1 MTNKK
6 NAMKKIGLLLS
17 FLFFQVSIIYG
28 QEDAL
33 VFFQDKENVA
43 TALENPI
50 SILTQKAIDRK
61 LLHNTP
67 IDVRDV
73 PVNESYI
80 ATIKGISG
88 ITVFAKSKW
97 MNCVYVRGDL
107 QSLEAL
113 EGLDFVSDVEFADKS
128 LNFGPIIGNPTEDK
142 FQIEKQSNKIVYDY
156 GAATN
161 QVEMIAANYLHQQDF
176 TGVGIDIAVLDSGF
190 PGVLTNPAFESILN
204 QGRLLGTYNFITR
217 DEPID
222 TSSSHGSKTFSDIGG
237 YLEGQFVGTAPGA
250 SFYLYVTEDVTQENP
265 VEEAWWVEALE
276 RADSLGVSL
285 VNTSLGYQDYDNP
298 AYTHSYEDL
307 DGFTTIAAR
316 GANHAFD
323 KGMLLLTS
331 AGNDGQSFGYVATPA
346 DAPGCLSV
354 GAVDQ
359 DGIYAGFSSYGPNA
373 SGLRKPDVMAQ
384 GVSAAVVD
392 QNGAVDFNSGTSFS
406 SPIMAGA
413 IASLWQSR
421 PEATNAQIMQ
431 IVRASAHLFENPTDL
446 MGYGIPNFETAY
458 NALQILGAQTD
469 FLEIQFAM
477 YPNPAQ
483 DIISFNI
490 PSAIEKAQ
498 VCVFTISGQQ
508 VISSEITPNQNTV
521 DISGVTSGVYIAKV
535 VSGTIKNS
543 FTLIKN

>member
-1 MTNKK
+1 
-6 NAMKKIGLLLS
+6 MKKTMLVFS
-17 FLFFQVSIIYG
+17 FLFFLVINAYA

-33 VFFQDKENVA
+33 VFFQDKENVDA
-43 TALENPI
+43 ALQNPI

-61 LLHNTP
+61 LMHNSP
-67 IDVRDV
+67 IDARDV
-73 PVNESYI
+73 PVNETYI
-80 ATIKGISG
+80 TTLKGIPG

-97 MNCVYVRGDL
+97 MNCVYVRGNLQDL
-107 QSLEAL
+107 DAL
-113 EGLDFVSDVEFADKS
+113 EGLDFVTHLEYADKS
-128 LNFGPIIGNPTEDK
+128 LNLVPIPGSSTKDK
-142 FQIEKQSNKIVYDY
+142 LSVENKANSIVYDY

-176 TGVGIDIAVLDSGF
+176 TGEGIDIAVLDSGF
-190 PGVLTNPAFESILN
+190 PGVLTNPAFDPILD
-204 QGRLLGTYNFITR
+204 QGRLLGTYNFISR
-217 DEPID
+217 EESVD

-237 YLEGQFVGTAPGA
+237 YLQNQFVGTAPGA
-250 SFYLYVTEDVTQENP
+250 SFYLFVTEDVTQENP

-276 RADSLGVSL
+276 RADSLGVRI

-298 AYTHSYEDL
+298 AYTHSYQDL

-331 AGNDGQSFGYVATPA
+331 AGNDGQSFGFVATPA
-346 DAPGCLSV
+346 DAPGCLSI

-359 DGIYAGFSSYGPNA
+359 DGEYAGFSSYGPNA

-421 PEATNAQIMQ
+421 PEVTNAQIMQ

-458 NALQILGAQTD
+458 NALQILGAQAD

-483 DIISFNI
+483 DIVSFSI
-490 PSAIEKAQ
+490 PLAIEKAT
-498 VCVFTISGQQ
+498 VRIFTSIGQQ
-508 VISSEITPNQNTV
+508 VLSSEISANQNTI
-521 DISGVTSGVYIAKV
+521 DISDIN
-535 VSGTIKNS
+535 SGTYIISVESGGTKNS
-543 FTLIKN
+543 FKLIKK

>member
-1 MTNKK
+1 
-6 NAMKKIGLLLS
+6 MKKTMLVFS
-17 FLFFQVSIIYG
+17 FLFFLVINAYA

-33 VFFQDKENVA
+33 VFFLDKENVDA
-43 TALENPI
+43 ALQNPI

-61 LLHNTP
+61 LMHNTP
-67 IDVRDV
+67 IDARDV
-73 PVNESYI
+73 PVNETYI
-80 ATIKGISG
+80 TTLKGIPG

-97 MNCVYVRGDL
+97 MNCVYVRGNLQDL
-107 QSLEAL
+107 DAIEA
-113 EGLDFVSDVEFADKS
+113 LDFVTHLEYADKS
-128 LNFGPIIGNPTEDK
+128 LNLVPIPGSSTKDK
-142 FQIEKQSNKIVYDY
+142 LSVENKANSIVYDY

-176 TGVGIDIAVLDSGF
+176 TGEGIDIAVLDSGF
-190 PGVLTNPAFESILN
+190 PGVLTNPAFDPILD
-204 QGRLLGTYNFITR
+204 QGRLLGTYNFISR
-217 DEPID
+217 EESVD

-237 YLEGQFVGTAPGA
+237 YLQNQFVGTAPGA

-276 RADSLGVSL
+276 RADSLGVRI

-298 AYTHSYEDL
+298 AYTHSYQDL

-331 AGNDGQSFGYVATPA
+331 AGNDGQSFGFVATPA
-346 DAPGCLSV
+346 DAPGCLSI

-359 DGIYAGFSSYGPNA
+359 DGVYAGFSSYGPNA

-421 PEATNAQIMQ
+421 PEVTNAQIMQ

-446 MGYGIPNFETAY
+446 MGYGIPNFESAY
-458 NALQILGAQTD
+458 NALQILGAQAD

-483 DIISFNI
+483 DVVSFSL
-490 PSAIEKAQ
+490 PLGIEKAT
-498 VCVFTISGQQ
+498 VLIFTSIGQQ
-508 VISSEITPNQNTV
+508 VLSSEISTNQNTI
-521 DISGVTSGVYIAKV
+521 DISDIN
-535 VSGTIKNS
+535 SGTYIISVESGGTKNS
-543 FTLIKN
+543 FKLIKK

>member
-1 MTNKK
+1 
-6 NAMKKIGLLLS
+6 MKKTMLVFS
-17 FLFFQVSIIYG
+17 FLFFLVINAYA

-33 VFFQDKENVA
+33 VFFLDKENVDA
-43 TALENPI
+43 ALQNPI

-61 LLHNTP
+61 LMHNTP
-67 IDVRDV
+67 IDARDV
-73 PVNESYI
+73 PVNETYI
-80 ATIKGISG
+80 TTLKGIPG

-97 MNCVYVRGDL
+97 MNCVYVRGNLQDL
-107 QSLEAL
+107 DALEAL
-113 EGLDFVSDVEFADKS
+113 DFVTHLEYADKS
-128 LNFGPIIGNPTEDK
+128 LNLVPIPGSSTKDK
-142 FQIEKQSNKIVYDY
+142 LSVENKANSIVYDY

-176 TGVGIDIAVLDSGF
+176 TGEGIDIAVLDSGF
-190 PGVLTNPAFESILN
+190 PGVLTNPAFDSILD
-204 QGRLLGTYNFITR
+204 QGRLLGTYNFISR
-217 DEPID
+217 EESVN

-237 YLEGQFVGTAPGA
+237 YLQNQFVGTAPGA

-276 RADSLGVSL
+276 RADSLGVRI

-298 AYTHSYEDL
+298 AYTHSYQDL

-331 AGNDGQSFGYVATPA
+331 AGNDGQSFGFVATPA
-346 DAPGCLSV
+346 DAPGCLSI

-359 DGIYAGFSSYGPNA
+359 DGVYAGFSSYGPNA

-421 PEATNAQIMQ
+421 PEVTNAQIMQ

-458 NALQILGAQTD
+458 NALQILGAQAD

-483 DIISFNI
+483 DVVSFSL
-490 PSAIEKAQ
+490 PLGIEKAT
-498 VCVFTISGQQ
+498 VLIFTSIGQQ
-508 VISSEITPNQNTV
+508 VLSSEISTNQNTI
-521 DISGVTSGVYIAKV
+521 DISDIN
-535 VSGTIKNS
+535 SGTYIISVESGGTKNS
-543 FTLIKN
+543 FKLIKK

>member
-1 MTNKK
+1 
-6 NAMKKIGLLLS
+6 MKKTMLVFS
-17 FLFFQVSIIYG
+17 FLFFLVINAYA

-33 VFFQDKENVA
+33 VFFQDKENVD
-43 TALENPI
+43 TALQNPI

-61 LLHNTP
+61 LMHNSP
-67 IDVRDV
+67 IDARDV
-73 PVNESYI
+73 PVNETYI
-80 ATIKGISG
+80 TTIKGIPG

-97 MNCVYVRGDL
+97 MNCVYVRGNLQDL
-107 QSLEAL
+107 DAL
-113 EGLDFVSDVEFADKS
+113 EGLDFVTHLEYADKS
-128 LNFGPIIGNPTEDK
+128 LNLVPIPGGSTKDK
-142 FQIEKQSNKIVYDY
+142 LSVENKANSIVYDY

-176 TGVGIDIAVLDSGF
+176 TGEGIDIAVLDSGF
-190 PGVLTNPAFESILN
+190 PGVLTNPAFDPILD
-204 QGRLLGTYNFITR
+204 QGRLLGTYNFISR
-217 DEPID
+217 EESVD

-237 YLEGQFVGTAPGA
+237 YLQNQFVGTAPGA

-276 RADSLGVSL
+276 RADSLGVRI

-307 DGFTTIAAR
+307 NGFTTIAAR

-331 AGNDGQSFGYVATPA
+331 AGNDGQSFGFVATPA
-346 DAPGCLSV
+346 DAPGCLSI

-359 DGIYAGFSSYGPNA
+359 DGEYAGFSSYGPNA

-421 PEATNAQIMQ
+421 PEVTNAQIMQ

-458 NALQILGAQTD
+458 NALQILGAQAD

-483 DIISFNI
+483 DIVSFSI
-490 PSAIEKAQ
+490 PLAIEKAT
-498 VCVFTISGQQ
+498 VRIFTSIGQQ
-508 VISSEITPNQNTV
+508 VLSSEISANQNTI
-521 DISGVTSGVYIAKV
+521 DISDIN
-535 VSGTIKNS
+535 SGTYIVSVESGGTKNS
-543 FTLIKN
+543 FKLIKK

>member
-1 MTNKK
+1 
-6 NAMKKIGLLLS
+6 MKKTMLVFS
-17 FLFFQVSIIYG
+17 FLFFLVINAYA

-33 VFFQDKENVA
+33 VFSQDKENVD
-43 TALENPI
+43 TALQNPI

-61 LLHNTP
+61 LMHNSP
-67 IDVRDV
+67 IDARDV
-73 PVNESYI
+73 PVNETYI
-80 ATIKGISG
+80 TTLKGIPG

-97 MNCVYVRGDL
+97 MNCVYVRGNLQDL
-107 QSLEAL
+107 DAL
-113 EGLDFVSDVEFADKS
+113 EGLDFVTHLEYADKS
-128 LNFGPIIGNPTEDK
+128 LNLVPIPGGSTKDK
-142 FQIEKQSNKIVYDY
+142 LSVENKANSIVYDY

-176 TGVGIDIAVLDSGF
+176 TGEGIDIAVLDSGF
-190 PGVLTNPAFESILN
+190 PGVLTNPAFDPILD
-204 QGRLLGTYNFITR
+204 QGRLLGTYNFISR
-217 DEPID
+217 EESVD

-237 YLEGQFVGTAPGA
+237 YLQNQFVGTAPGA
-250 SFYLYVTEDVTQENP
+250 SFYLFVTEDVTQENP

-276 RADSLGVSL
+276 RADSLGVRI

-307 DGFTTIAAR
+307 NGFTTIAAR

-331 AGNDGQSFGYVATPA
+331 AGNDGQSFGFVATPA
-346 DAPGCLSV
+346 DAPGCLSI

-359 DGIYAGFSSYGPNA
+359 DGEYAGFSSYGPNA

-421 PEATNAQIMQ
+421 PEVTNAQIMQ

-458 NALQILGAQTD
+458 NALQILGAQAD

-483 DIISFNI
+483 DIVSFSI
-490 PSAIEKAQ
+490 PLAIEKAT
-498 VCVFTISGQQ
+498 VRIFTSIGQQ
-508 VISSEITPNQNTV
+508 VLSSEISANQNTI
-521 DISGVTSGVYIAKV
+521 DISDIN
-535 VSGTIKNS
+535 SGTYIVSVESGGTKNS
-543 FTLIKN
+543 FKLIKK

>member
-1 MTNKK
+1 
-6 NAMKKIGLLLS
+6 MKKTMLVFS
-17 FLFFQVSIIYG
+17 FLFFLVFNAYA

-33 VFFQDKENVA
+33 VFFLDKENVDA
-43 TALENPI
+43 ALQNPI

-61 LLHNTP
+61 LMHKTP
-67 IDVRDV
+67 IDARDV
-73 PVNESYI
+73 PVNETYI
-80 ATIKGISG
+80 TTLKGIPG

-97 MNCVYVRGDL
+97 MNCVYVRGNLQDL
-107 QSLEAL
+107 DALEAL
-113 EGLDFVSDVEFADKS
+113 DFVTHLEYADKS
-128 LNFGPIIGNPTEDK
+128 LNLIPIPGAKDK
-142 FQIEKQSNKIVYDY
+142 LSVENKANSIVYDY

-176 TGVGIDIAVLDSGF
+176 TGEGIDIAVLDSGF
-190 PGVLTNPAFESILN
+190 PGVLTNPAFDSILD
-204 QGRLLGTYNFITR
+204 QGRLLGTYNFISR
-217 DEPID
+217 EESVN

-237 YLEGQFVGTAPGA
+237 YLQNQFVGTAPGA

-276 RADSLGVSL
+276 RADSLGVRI

-298 AYTHSYEDL
+298 AYTHSYQDL

-331 AGNDGQSFGYVATPA
+331 AGNDGQSFGFVATPA
-346 DAPGCLSV
+346 DAPGCLSI

-359 DGIYAGFSSYGPNA
+359 DGVYAGFSSYGPNA

-421 PEATNAQIMQ
+421 PEVTNAQIMQ

-458 NALQILGAQTD
+458 NALQILGAQAD
-469 FLEIQFAM
+469 F
-477 YPNPAQ
+477 
-483 DIISFNI
+483 
-490 PSAIEKAQ
+490 
-498 VCVFTISGQQ
+498 
-508 VISSEITPNQNTV
+508 
-521 DISGVTSGVYIAKV
+521 
-535 VSGTIKNS
+535 
-543 FTLIKN
+543 

>member
-1 MTNKK
+1 
-6 NAMKKIGLLLS
+6 MKKIGLLFS
-17 FLFFQVSIIYG
+17 FLFFQASIVYG

-33 VFFQDKENVA
+33 VFFQDKENIA

-61 LLHNTP
+61 LLRNTP
-67 IDVRDV
+67 IDARDV
-73 PVNESYI
+73 PVNETYI
-80 ATIKGISG
+80 ATIKDISG

-107 QSLEAL
+107 QNLEAL
-113 EGLDFVSDVEFADKS
+113 EELDFVSHVEFANKS
-128 LNFGPIIGNPTEDK
+128 LNLGPIVGGPVEDK

-161 QVEMIAANYLHQQDF
+161 QVEMIAASFLHQQDF
-176 TGVGIDIAVLDSGF
+176 TGLGIDIAVLDSGF
-190 PGVLTNPAFESILN
+190 PGVLTNPAFETLRD

-217 DEPID
+217 EETADAP
-222 TSSSHGSKTFSDIGG
+222 SSHGSKTFSDIGG

-298 AYTHSYEDL
+298 AYTNSYEDL

-346 DAPGCLSV
+346 DAPGCLSI

-431 IVRASAHLFENPTDL
+431 IVRASAHLFDNPTDL

-458 NALQILGAQTD
+458 NALQILGAQAQ
-469 FLEIQFAM
+469 FLNIQFAM
-477 YPNPAQ
+477 YPNPAR
-483 DIISFNI
+483 DVISFSI
-490 PSAIEKAQ
+490 PSFIDSA
-498 VCVFTISGQQ
+498 VVSVYTITGQQ
-508 VISSEITPNQNTV
+508 VFSSEITPQQNTL
-521 DISGVTSGVYIAKV
+521 DISGMATGIYIAKV
-535 VSGTIKNS
+535 ISGGTKNS
-543 FTLIKN
+543 FKLIKK

>member
-1 MTNKK
+1 
-6 NAMKKIGLLLS
+6 MKKTMLVFS
-17 FLFFQVSIIYG
+17 FLFFLVINAYA

-33 VFFQDKENVA
+33 VFFLDKENVDA
-43 TALENPI
+43 ALQNPI

-61 LLHNTP
+61 LMHNTP
-67 IDVRDV
+67 IDARDV
-73 PVNESYI
+73 PVNETYI
-80 ATIKGISG
+80 TTLKGIPG

-97 MNCVYVRGDL
+97 MNCVYVRGNLQDL
-107 QSLEAL
+107 DALEAL
-113 EGLDFVSDVEFADKS
+113 DFVTHLEYADKS
-128 LNFGPIIGNPTEDK
+128 LNLVPIPGSSTKDK
-142 FQIEKQSNKIVYDY
+142 LSFENKANSIVYDY

-176 TGVGIDIAVLDSGF
+176 TGEGIDIAVLDSGF
-190 PGVLTNPAFESILN
+190 PGVLTNPAFDSILD
-204 QGRLLGTYNFITR
+204 QGRLLGTYNFISR
-217 DEPID
+217 EESVN

-237 YLEGQFVGTAPGA
+237 YLQNQFVGTAPGA

-276 RADSLGVSL
+276 RADSLGVRI

-298 AYTHSYEDL
+298 AYTHSYQDL

-331 AGNDGQSFGYVATPA
+331 AGNDGQSFGFVATPA
-346 DAPGCLSV
+346 DAPGCLSI

-359 DGIYAGFSSYGPNA
+359 DGVYAGFSSYGPNA

-421 PEATNAQIMQ
+421 PEVTNAQIMQ

-458 NALQILGAQTD
+458 NALQILGAQAD

-483 DIISFNI
+483 DVVSFSL
-490 PSAIEKAQ
+490 PLGIEKAT
-498 VCVFTISGQQ
+498 VLIFTSIGQR
-508 VISSEITPNQNTV
+508 VLSSEISTYQNTI
-521 DISGVTSGVYIAKV
+521 DISDIN
-535 VSGTIKNS
+535 SGTYIVSVESGGTKNS
-543 FTLIKN
+543 FKLIKK

>member
-1 MTNKK
+1 
-6 NAMKKIGLLLS
+6 MKKIGLLFS
-17 FLFFQVSIIYG
+17 FLFFQASIVYG

-33 VFFQDKENVA
+33 VFFQDKENIA

-61 LLHNTP
+61 LLRNTP
-67 IDVRDV
+67 IDARDV
-73 PVNESYI
+73 PVNETYI
-80 ATIKGISG
+80 ATIKDISG

-190 PGVLTNPAFESILN
+190 PGVLTNPAFETLRD

-217 DEPID
+217 EETADAP
-222 TSSSHGSKTFSDIGG
+222 SSHGSKTFSDIGG

-346 DAPGCLSV
+346 DAPGCLSI

-373 SGLRKPDVMAQ
+373 SGLRTPDVMAQ

-392 QNGAVDFNSGTSFS
+392 QHGAVDFNSGTSFS

-431 IVRASAHLFENPTDL
+431 IVRASAHLFDNPTDL

-458 NALQILGAQTD
+458 NALQILGAQAQ
-469 FLEIQFAM
+469 FLNIQFAM
-477 YPNPAQ
+477 YPNPAR
-483 DIISFNI
+483 DVISFSI
-490 PSAIEKAQ
+490 PSFIDSA
-498 VCVFTISGQQ
+498 VVSVYTIAGQQ
-508 VISSEITPNQNTV
+508 VFSSEITPQQNTL
-521 DISGVTSGVYIAKV
+521 DISGMATGIYIAKV
-535 VSGTIKNS
+535 ISGGTKNS
-543 FTLIKN
+543 FKLIKK

>member
-1 MTNKK
+1 
-6 NAMKKIGLLLS
+6 MKKTMLVFS
-17 FLFFQVSIIYG
+17 FLFFLVINAYA

-33 VFFQDKENVA
+33 VFFQDKENVD
-43 TALENPI
+43 TALQNPI

-61 LLHNTP
+61 LMHNSP
-67 IDVRDV
+67 IDARDV
-73 PVNESYI
+73 PVNETYI
-80 ATIKGISG
+80 TTLKGIPG

-97 MNCVYVRGDL
+97 MNCVYVRGNLQDL
-107 QSLEAL
+107 DAL
-113 EGLDFVSDVEFADKS
+113 EGLDFVTHLEYADKS
-128 LNFGPIIGNPTEDK
+128 LNLVPIPGGSTKDK
-142 FQIEKQSNKIVYDY
+142 LSVENKANSIVYDY

-176 TGVGIDIAVLDSGF
+176 TGEGIDIAVLDSGF
-190 PGVLTNPAFESILN
+190 PGVLTNPAFDPILD
-204 QGRLLGTYNFITR
+204 QGRLLGTYNFISR
-217 DEPID
+217 EESVD

-237 YLEGQFVGTAPGA
+237 YLQNQFVGTAPGA

-276 RADSLGVSL
+276 RADSLGVRI

-307 DGFTTIAAR
+307 NGFTTIAAR

-331 AGNDGQSFGYVATPA
+331 AGNDGQSFGFVATPA
-346 DAPGCLSV
+346 DAPGCLSI

-359 DGIYAGFSSYGPNA
+359 DGEYAGFSSYGPNA

-421 PEATNAQIMQ
+421 PEVTNAQIMQ

-458 NALQILGAQTD
+458 NALQILGAQAD

-483 DIISFNI
+483 DIVSFSI
-490 PSAIEKAQ
+490 PLAIEKAT
-498 VCVFTISGQQ
+498 VRIFTSIGQQ
-508 VISSEITPNQNTV
+508 VLSSEISANQNTI
-521 DISGVTSGVYIAKV
+521 DISDIN
-535 VSGTIKNS
+535 SGTYIVSVESGGTKNS
-543 FTLIKN
+543 FKLIKK

>member
-1 MTNKK
+1 
-6 NAMKKIGLLLS
+6 MKKTMLVFS
-17 FLFFQVSIIYG
+17 FLFFLVINAYA

-33 VFFQDKENVA
+33 VFFLDKENVDA
-43 TALENPI
+43 ALQNPI

-61 LLHNTP
+61 LMHNTP
-67 IDVRDV
+67 IDARDV
-73 PVNESYI
+73 PVNETYI
-80 ATIKGISG
+80 TTLKGIPG

-97 MNCVYVRGDL
+97 MNCVYVRGNLQDL
-107 QSLEAL
+107 DALEAL
-113 EGLDFVSDVEFADKS
+113 DFVTHLEYADKS
-128 LNFGPIIGNPTEDK
+128 LNLVPIPGSSTKDK
-142 FQIEKQSNKIVYDY
+142 LSVENKANSIVYDY

-176 TGVGIDIAVLDSGF
+176 TGEGIDIAVLDSGF
-190 PGVLTNPAFESILN
+190 PGVLTNPAFDSILD
-204 QGRLLGTYNFITR
+204 QGRLLGTYNFISR
-217 DEPID
+217 EESVD

-237 YLEGQFVGTAPGA
+237 YLQNQFVGTAPGA

-276 RADSLGVSL
+276 RADSLGVRI

-298 AYTHSYEDL
+298 AYTHSYQDL

-331 AGNDGQSFGYVATPA
+331 AGNDGQSFGFVATPA
-346 DAPGCLSV
+346 DAPGCLSI

-359 DGIYAGFSSYGPNA
+359 DGEYAGFSSYGPNA

-421 PEATNAQIMQ
+421 PEVTNAQIMQ

-458 NALQILGAQTD
+458 NALQILGAQAD

-483 DIISFNI
+483 DVVSFSL
-490 PSAIEKAQ
+490 PLGIEKAT
-498 VCVFTISGQQ
+498 VLIFTSIGQR
-508 VISSEITPNQNTV
+508 VLSSEISTNQNTI
-521 DISGVTSGVYIAKV
+521 DISDIN
-535 VSGTIKNS
+535 SGTYIVSVESGGTKNS
-543 FTLIKN
+543 FKLIKK

>member
-1 MTNKK
+1 
-6 NAMKKIGLLLS
+6 MKKTMLVFS
-17 FLFFQVSIIYG
+17 FLFFLVINAYA

-33 VFFQDKENVA
+33 VFFQDKENVD
-43 TALENPI
+43 TALQNPI

-61 LLHNTP
+61 LMHNSP
-67 IDVRDV
+67 IDARDV
-73 PVNESYI
+73 PVNETYI
-80 ATIKGISG
+80 TTLKGIPG

-97 MNCVYVRGDL
+97 MNCVYVRGNLQDL
-107 QSLEAL
+107 DAL
-113 EGLDFVSDVEFADKS
+113 EGLDFVTHLEYADKS
-128 LNFGPIIGNPTEDK
+128 LNLVPIPGGSTKDK
-142 FQIEKQSNKIVYDY
+142 LSVENKANSIVYDY

-176 TGVGIDIAVLDSGF
+176 TGEGIDIAVLDSGF
-190 PGVLTNPAFESILN
+190 PGVLTNPAFDPILD
-204 QGRLLGTYNFITR
+204 QGRLLGTYNFISR
-217 DEPID
+217 EESVD

-237 YLEGQFVGTAPGA
+237 YLQNQFVGTAPGA
-250 SFYLYVTEDVTQENP
+250 SFYLFVTEDVTQENP

-276 RADSLGVSL
+276 RADSLGVRI

-307 DGFTTIAAR
+307 NGFTTIAAR

-331 AGNDGQSFGYVATPA
+331 AGNDGQSFGFVATPA
-346 DAPGCLSV
+346 DAPGCLSI

-359 DGIYAGFSSYGPNA
+359 DGEYAGFSSYGPNA

-421 PEATNAQIMQ
+421 PEVTNAQIMQ

-458 NALQILGAQTD
+458 NALQILGAQAD

-483 DIISFNI
+483 DVVSFSL
-490 PSAIEKAQ
+490 PLGIEKAT
-498 VCVFTISGQQ
+498 VLIFTSIGQQ
-508 VISSEITPNQNTV
+508 VLSSEISANQNTI
-521 DISGVTSGVYIAKV
+521 DISDIN
-535 VSGTIKNS
+535 SGTYIVSVESGGTKNS
-543 FTLIKN
+543 FKLIKK

>member
-1 MTNKK
+1 
-6 NAMKKIGLLLS
+6 MKKIGLLFS
-17 FLFFQVSIIYG
+17 FLFFQASIVYG

-33 VFFQDKENVA
+33 VFFQDKENIA

-61 LLHNTP
+61 LLRNTP
-67 IDVRDV
+67 IDARDV
-73 PVNESYI
+73 PVNETYI
-80 ATIKGISG
+80 ATIKDISG

-107 QSLEAL
+107 QNLEAL
-113 EGLDFVSDVEFADKS
+113 EELDFVSHVEFANKS
-128 LNFGPIIGNPTEDK
+128 LNLGPIVGGPVEDK

-161 QVEMIAANYLHQQDF
+161 QVEMIAASFLHQQDF

-190 PGVLTNPAFESILN
+190 PGVLTNPAFETLRD

-217 DEPID
+217 EETADAP
-222 TSSSHGSKTFSDIGG
+222 SSHGSKTFSDIGG
-237 YLEGQFVGTAPGA
+237 YLEDQFVGTAPGA

-276 RADSLGVSL
+276 RADSLGVRI

-298 AYTHSYEDL
+298 AYTHTYEDL

-346 DAPGCLSV
+346 DAPGCLSI

-431 IVRASAHLFENPTDL
+431 IVRASAHLFDNPTDL

-458 NALQILGAQTD
+458 NALQILGAQAQ
-469 FLEIQFAM
+469 FLNIQFAM
-477 YPNPAQ
+477 YPNPAR
-483 DIISFNI
+483 DVVSFSI
-490 PSAIEKAQ
+490 PSFIDSA
-498 VCVFTISGQQ
+498 VVSVYTIAGQQ
-508 VISSEITPNQNTV
+508 VFSSEITPQQNTL
-521 DISGVTSGVYIAKV
+521 DISGMATGIYIAKV
-535 VSGTIKNS
+535 ISGGTKNS
-543 FTLIKN
+543 FKLIKK

>member
-1 MTNKK
+1 
-6 NAMKKIGLLLS
+6 MKKTMLVFS
-17 FLFFQVSIIYG
+17 FLFFLVINAYA

-33 VFFQDKENVA
+33 VFFLDKENVDA
-43 TALENPI
+43 ALQNPI

-61 LLHNTP
+61 LMHNTP
-67 IDVRDV
+67 IDARDV
-73 PVNESYI
+73 PVNETYI
-80 ATIKGISG
+80 TTLKGIPG

-97 MNCVYVRGDL
+97 MNCVYVRGNLQDL
-107 QSLEAL
+107 DALEAL
-113 EGLDFVSDVEFADKS
+113 DFVTHLEYADKS
-128 LNFGPIIGNPTEDK
+128 LNLVPIPGSSTKDK
-142 FQIEKQSNKIVYDY
+142 LSVENKANSIVYDY

-176 TGVGIDIAVLDSGF
+176 TGEGIDIAVLDSGF
-190 PGVLTNPAFESILN
+190 PGVLTNPAFDSILD
-204 QGRLLGTYNFITR
+204 QGRLLGTYNFISR
-217 DEPID
+217 EESVD

-237 YLEGQFVGTAPGA
+237 YLQNQFVGTAPGA

-276 RADSLGVSL
+276 RADSLGVRI

-298 AYTHSYEDL
+298 AYTHSYQDL

-331 AGNDGQSFGYVATPA
+331 AGNDGQSFGFVATPA
-346 DAPGCLSV
+346 DAPGCLSI

-359 DGIYAGFSSYGPNA
+359 DGEYAGFSSYGPNA

-421 PEATNAQIMQ
+421 PEVTNAQIMQ

-458 NALQILGAQTD
+458 NALQILGAQAD

-483 DIISFNI
+483 DVVSFSL
-490 PSAIEKAQ
+490 PLGIEKAT
-498 VCVFTISGQQ
+498 VLIFTSIGQQ
-508 VISSEITPNQNTV
+508 VLSSEISTNQNTI
-521 DISGVTSGVYIAKV
+521 DISDIN
-535 VSGTIKNS
+535 SGTYIISVESGGTKNS
-543 FTLIKN
+543 FKLIKK

>member
-1 MTNKK
+1 
-6 NAMKKIGLLLS
+6 MKKTMLVFS
-17 FLFFQVSIIYG
+17 FLFFLVINAYA

-33 VFFQDKENVA
+33 VFFQDKENVD
-43 TALENPI
+43 TALQNPI

-61 LLHNTP
+61 LMHNSP
-67 IDVRDV
+67 IDARDV
-73 PVNESYI
+73 PVNETYI
-80 ATIKGISG
+80 TTIKGIPG

-97 MNCVYVRGDL
+97 MNCVYVRGNLQDL
-107 QSLEAL
+107 DAL
-113 EGLDFVSDVEFADKS
+113 EGLDFVTHLEYADKS
-128 LNFGPIIGNPTEDK
+128 LNLVPIPGGSTKDK
-142 FQIEKQSNKIVYDY
+142 LSVENKANSIVYDY

-176 TGVGIDIAVLDSGF
+176 TGEGIDIAVLDSGF
-190 PGVLTNPAFESILN
+190 PGVLTNPAFDPILD
-204 QGRLLGTYNFITR
+204 QGRLLGTYNFISR
-217 DEPID
+217 EESVD

-237 YLEGQFVGTAPGA
+237 YLQNQFVGTAPGA

-276 RADSLGVSL
+276 RADSLGVRI

-307 DGFTTIAAR
+307 NGFTTIAAR

-331 AGNDGQSFGYVATPA
+331 AGNDGQSFGFVATPA
-346 DAPGCLSV
+346 DAPGCLSI

-359 DGIYAGFSSYGPNA
+359 DGEYAGFSSYGPNA

-421 PEATNAQIMQ
+421 PEVTNAQIMQ

-458 NALQILGAQTD
+458 NALQILGAQAD

-483 DIISFNI
+483 DIVSFSI
-490 PSAIEKAQ
+490 PLAIEKAT
-498 VCVFTISGQQ
+498 VRIFTSIGQQ
-508 VISSEITPNQNTV
+508 VLSSEISTNQNTI
-521 DISGVTSGVYIAKV
+521 DISDIN
-535 VSGTIKNS
+535 SGTYIVSVESGGTKNS
-543 FTLIKN
+543 FKLIKK

>member
-1 MTNKK
+1 
-6 NAMKKIGLLLS
+6 MKKTVLLLS
-17 FLFFQVSIIYG
+17 FLFFQVITAYS

-33 VFFQDKENVA
+33 VFFEDKENVEA
-43 TALENPI
+43 ALENPI

-67 IDVRDV
+67 IDARDV
-73 PVNESYI
+73 PVNEAYI
-80 ATIKGISG
+80 TAIKNIFG

-107 QSLEAL
+107 ENLETL
-113 EGLDFVSDVEFADKS
+113 EGLSFVSHVEFADKS
-128 LNFGPIIGNPTEDK
+128 LNLGPIIGGVTEDK
-142 FQIEKQSNKIVYDY
+142 FFIENQTKSIVYDY

-161 QVEMIAANYLHQQDF
+161 QVEMIAANFLHQQDF
-176 TGVGIDIAVLDSGF
+176 TGTGIDVAVLDSGF
-190 PGVLTNPAFESILN
+190 PGVLTNPAFETLRD

-217 DEPID
+217 EESAD

-237 YLEGQFVGTAPGA
+237 YLENEFVGTAPGA

-276 RADSLGVSL
+276 RADSLGVRI

-331 AGNDGQSFGYVATPA
+331 AGNDGQSFGFIATPA
-346 DAPGCLSV
+346 DAPGCFSI

-359 DGIYAGFSSYGPNA
+359 EGVYAGFSSFGPNS

-431 IVRASAHLFENPTDL
+431 IVRASAHLFDNPTDL
-446 MGYGIPNFETAY
+446 MGYGIPNFEIAY
-458 NALQILGAQTD
+458 NALQILGAQAQ
-469 FLEIQFAM
+469 FLDIQFAM
-477 YPNPAQ
+477 YPNPAR
-483 DIISFNI
+483 DVVSFNI
-490 PSAIEKAQ
+490 PSGIDSA
-498 VCVFTISGQQ
+498 VVSVFTTAGQQ
-508 VISSEITPNQNTV
+508 VFSSEITPQQNTL
-521 DISGVTSGVYIAKV
+521 DISGVAPGIYIANV
-535 VSGTIKNS
+535 MSGGTKNS
-543 FTLIKN
+543 FKLIKK

>member
-1 MTNKK
+1 
-6 NAMKKIGLLLS
+6 MKKTMLVFS
-17 FLFFQVSIIYG
+17 FLFFLVINAYA

-33 VFFQDKENVA
+33 VFFLDKENVDA
-43 TALENPI
+43 ALQNPI

-61 LLHNTP
+61 LMHNTP
-67 IDVRDV
+67 IDARDV
-73 PVNESYI
+73 PVNETYI
-80 ATIKGISG
+80 TTLKGIPG

-97 MNCVYVRGDL
+97 MNCVYVRGNLQDL
-107 QSLEAL
+107 DAIEA
-113 EGLDFVSDVEFADKS
+113 LDFVTHLEYADKS
-128 LNFGPIIGNPTEDK
+128 LNLVPIPGSSTKDK
-142 FQIEKQSNKIVYDY
+142 LSVENKANSIVYDY

-176 TGVGIDIAVLDSGF
+176 TGEGIDIAVLDSGF
-190 PGVLTNPAFESILN
+190 PGVLTNPAFDPILD
-204 QGRLLGTYNFITR
+204 QGRLLGTYNFISR
-217 DEPID
+217 EESVD

-237 YLEGQFVGTAPGA
+237 YLQNQFVGTAPGA

-276 RADSLGVSL
+276 RADSLGVRI

-298 AYTHSYEDL
+298 AYTHSYQDL

-331 AGNDGQSFGYVATPA
+331 AGNDGQSFGFVATPA
-346 DAPGCLSV
+346 DAPGCLSI

-359 DGIYAGFSSYGPNA
+359 DGEYAGFSSYGPNA

-421 PEATNAQIMQ
+421 PEVTNAQIMQ

-458 NALQILGAQTD
+458 NALQILGAQAD

-483 DIISFNI
+483 DVVSFSL
-490 PSAIEKAQ
+490 PLGIEKAT
-498 VCVFTISGQQ
+498 VLIFTSIGQQ
-508 VISSEITPNQNTV
+508 VLSSEISTNQNTI
-521 DISGVTSGVYIAKV
+521 DISDIN
-535 VSGTIKNS
+535 SGTYIISVESGGTKNS
-543 FTLIKN
+543 FKLIKK

>member
-1 MTNKK
+1 
-6 NAMKKIGLLLS
+6 MKKTVLLLS
-17 FLFFQVSIIYG
+17 FLFFQVITAYS

-33 VFFQDKENVA
+33 VFFEDKENVEA
-43 TALENPI
+43 ALENPI

-67 IDVRDV
+67 IDARDV
-73 PVNESYI
+73 PVNEAYI
-80 ATIKGISG
+80 TAIKNIFG

-107 QSLEAL
+107 ENLETL
-113 EGLDFVSDVEFADKS
+113 EGLSFVSHVEFADKS
-128 LNFGPIIGNPTEDK
+128 LNLGPIIGGVTEDK
-142 FQIEKQSNKIVYDY
+142 FFIENQTKSIVYDY

-161 QVEMIAANYLHQQDF
+161 QVEMIAANFLHQQDF
-176 TGVGIDIAVLDSGF
+176 TGTGIDVAVLDSGF
-190 PGVLTNPAFESILN
+190 PGVLTNPAFETLRD
-204 QGRLLGTYNFITR
+204 QGRLLGTYNFIAR
-217 DEPID
+217 EESAD

-237 YLEGQFVGTAPGA
+237 YLENEFVGTAPGA

-276 RADSLGVSL
+276 RADSLGVRI

-298 AYTHSYEDL
+298 SYTHSYEDL

-331 AGNDGQSFGYVATPA
+331 AGNDGQSFGFVATPA
-346 DAPGCLSV
+346 DAPGCFSI

-359 DGIYAGFSSYGPNA
+359 EGVYAGFSSFGPNS

-431 IVRASAHLFENPTDL
+431 IVRASAHLFDNPTDL
-446 MGYGIPNFETAY
+446 MGYGIPNFEIAY
-458 NALQILGAQTD
+458 NALQILGAQAQ
-469 FLEIQFAM
+469 FLDIQFAM
-477 YPNPAQ
+477 YPNPTR
-483 DIISFNI
+483 DVVSFSI
-490 PSAIEKAQ
+490 PSGIDSA
-498 VCVFTISGQQ
+498 VVGVFTTAGQQ
-508 VISSEITPNQNTV
+508 VFSSEITPQQNTL
-521 DISGVTSGVYIAKV
+521 DISAIAPGIYITKVISG
-535 VSGTIKNS
+535 GTKNS
-543 FTLIKN
+543 FKLIKK

>member
-1 MTNKK
+1 
-6 NAMKKIGLLLS
+6 MKKTMLVFS
-17 FLFFQVSIIYG
+17 FLFFLVINAYA

-33 VFFQDKENVA
+33 VFFLDKENVDA
-43 TALENPI
+43 ALQNPI

-61 LLHNTP
+61 LMHNTP
-67 IDVRDV
+67 IDARDV
-73 PVNESYI
+73 PVNETYI
-80 ATIKGISG
+80 TTLKGIPG

-97 MNCVYVRGDL
+97 MNCVYVRGNLQDL
-107 QSLEAL
+107 DALEAL
-113 EGLDFVSDVEFADKS
+113 DFVTHLEYADKS
-128 LNFGPIIGNPTEDK
+128 LNLVPIPGSSTKDK
-142 FQIEKQSNKIVYDY
+142 LSVENKANSIVYDY

-176 TGVGIDIAVLDSGF
+176 TGEGIDIAVLDSGF
-190 PGVLTNPAFESILN
+190 PGVLTNPAFDPILD
-204 QGRLLGTYNFITR
+204 QGRLLGTYNFISR
-217 DEPID
+217 EESVD

-237 YLEGQFVGTAPGA
+237 YLQNQFVGTAPGA

-276 RADSLGVSL
+276 RADSLGVRI

-298 AYTHSYEDL
+298 AYTHSYQDL

-331 AGNDGQSFGYVATPA
+331 AGNDGQSFGFVATPA
-346 DAPGCLSV
+346 DAPGCLSI

-359 DGIYAGFSSYGPNA
+359 DGVYAGFSSYGPNA

-421 PEATNAQIMQ
+421 PEVTNAQIMQ

-458 NALQILGAQTD
+458 NALQILGAQAD

-483 DIISFNI
+483 DVVSFSL
-490 PSAIEKAQ
+490 PLGIEKAT
-498 VCVFTISGQQ
+498 VLIFTSIGQR
-508 VISSEITPNQNTV
+508 VLSSEISTYQNTI
-521 DISGVTSGVYIAKV
+521 DISDIN
-535 VSGTIKNS
+535 SGTYIVSVESGGTKNS
-543 FTLIKN
+543 FKLIKK

>member
-1 MTNKK
+1 
-6 NAMKKIGLLLS
+6 MKKTVLLLS
-17 FLFFQVSIIYG
+17 FLFFQVITAYS

-33 VFFQDKENVA
+33 VFFEDKENVEA
-43 TALENPI
+43 ALENPI

-67 IDVRDV
+67 IDARDV
-73 PVNESYI
+73 PVNEAYI
-80 ATIKGISG
+80 TAIKNIFG

-107 QSLEAL
+107 ENLETL
-113 EGLDFVSDVEFADKS
+113 EGLSFVSHVEFADKS
-128 LNFGPIIGNPTEDK
+128 LNLGPIIGGVTEDK
-142 FQIEKQSNKIVYDY
+142 FFIENQTKSIVYDY

-161 QVEMIAANYLHQQDF
+161 QVEMIAANFLHQQDF
-176 TGVGIDIAVLDSGF
+176 TGTGIDVAVLDSGF
-190 PGVLTNPAFESILN
+190 PGVLTNPAFETLRD
-204 QGRLLGTYNFITR
+204 QGRLLDTYNFITR
-217 DEPID
+217 EETAD

-237 YLEGQFVGTAPGA
+237 YLENEFVGTAPGA

-276 RADSLGVSL
+276 RADSLGVRI

-316 GANHAFD
+316 GANHAFE

-331 AGNDGQSFGYVATPA
+331 AGNDGQSFGFIATPA
-346 DAPGCLSV
+346 DAPGCFSI

-359 DGIYAGFSSYGPNA
+359 EGVYAGFSSFGPNS

-431 IVRASAHLFENPTDL
+431 IVRASAHLFDNPTDL
-446 MGYGIPNFETAY
+446 MGYGIPNFEIAY
-458 NALQILGAQTD
+458 NALQILGAQAQ
-469 FLEIQFAM
+469 FLDIQFAM
-477 YPNPAQ
+477 YPNPAR
-483 DIISFNI
+483 DVVSLSI
-490 PSAIEKAQ
+490 PSGIDSA
-498 VCVFTISGQQ
+498 VVSLFTTAGQQ
-508 VISSEITPNQNTV
+508 VFSSEITPQQNTL
-521 DISGVTSGVYIAKV
+521 DISAIAPGIYITKV
-535 VSGTIKNS
+535 VSGGTKNS
-543 FTLIKN
+543 FKLIKK